1 MLNQV
6 NGFSYWE
13 KTNKYIYTNTN
24 LKITMFLKL
33 SFKKERNL
41 KHGLNEITNSVPYLQ
56 YFIKCLGLKHPILL
70 NLQMSSGTPL
80 ARHRICYFIQTMF

>member
-1 MLNQV
+1 
-6 NGFSYWE
+6 
-13 KTNKYIYTNTN
+13 
-24 LKITMFLKL
+24 MFLKL
-33 SFKKERNL
+33 SFKKERSL

-80 ARHRICYFIQTMF
+80 TLSLTDKDSELSSQILQINCKNLSDSNSLSMLIYRK